1 MISIRTSFAQG
12 RNYLFVTP
20 LTSFN
25 FGNWKTMEDYV
36 SMSCEHFSNSMHVV
50 FDQVRICVLSW
61 ALSSF
66 FAFHG
71 AYPGLQM
78 VIMI

>member
-1 MISIRTSFAQG
+1 MSLAQG

-36 SMSCEHFSNSMHVV
+36 GMSCEHFSNSMHIV
-50 FDQVRICVLSW
+50 FDQVRIW
-61 ALSSF
+61 A
-66 FAFHG
+66 
-71 AYPGLQM
+71 PRR
-78 VIMI
+78 